1 MSRLLSLTPSESA
14 CLDALRSGTN
24 RKMLIATRVGSNLVV
39 TQRSLEK
46 LESSG
51 LARTDGRGVWHL
63 TKQGKSVNVAIACP
77 HRRRGRPG
85 SAELIPT
92 GCPARMLALLDR
104 PRHLTELPQLLDVTR
119 QRIHQSLVVLWTRG
133 LIRSIDADHP
143 NFVIART
150 DDSST
155 LLTAMQERLLSA
167 FPEATPTTISKAAH
181 AAKML
186 VCKAR
191 EHTEHLQE
199 QGLIE
204 TVGKL
209 GASELYKLTLA
220 GLAHWQRNP
229 AARRAEPP
237 QPPVRSERVF
247 RLLSH
252 LERRGPDRIRDI
264 SSALGTPQQST
275 NALMQY
281 LKRKKIV
288 RPESTDRGAP
298 YELTTSGRATLAAM
312 KERAGP
318 RAATDTASLM

>member
-1 MSRLLSLTPSESA
+1 
-14 CLDALRSGTN
+14 
-24 RKMLIATRVGSNLVV
+24 
-39 TQRSLEK
+39 
-46 LESSG
+46 
-51 LARTDGRGVWHL
+51 
-63 TKQGKSVNVAIACP
+63 
-77 HRRRGRPG
+77 
-85 SAELIPT
+85 
-92 GCPARMLALLDR
+92 MLALLDR

-181 AAKML
+181 AAKMF
-186 VCKAR
+186 VSKAR

-237 QPPVRSERVF
+237 AASCALRARFSVAFPP
-247 RLLSH
+247 
-252 LERRGPDRIRDI
+252 G
-264 SSALGTPQQST
+264 
-275 NALMQY
+275 N
-281 LKRKKIV
+281 
-288 RPESTDRGAP
+288 
-298 YELTTSGRATLAAM
+298 
-312 KERAGP
+312 AGP
-318 RAATDTASLM
+318 EPDPEIFRALSEPLNSQRMR